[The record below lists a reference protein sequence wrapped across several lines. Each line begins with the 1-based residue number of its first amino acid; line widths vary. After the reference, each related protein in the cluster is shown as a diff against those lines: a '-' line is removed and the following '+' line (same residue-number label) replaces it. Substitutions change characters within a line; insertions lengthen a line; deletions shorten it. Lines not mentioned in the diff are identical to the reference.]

1 MKAAQRG
8 QLNVSMI
15 RWRDKLAHATKS
27 KVVQPRGMIVNQS
40 IRGKVAIVTGAS
52 SGIGR
57 AIARL
62 FAAEGA
68 RLALAARSTDK
79 LEKLAGEIGPA
90 PLILSIDLAQPV
102 EVERMV
108 AETLAHFGRVDVLMA
123 NAGVYIPG
131 EAAVGDPSAWDNLL
145 AVNVSSVFRSVRAVL
160 PGMIAQGSGDII
172 VTSSIA
178 GHQALR
184 GEPVYSASKH
194 AVQTFVHTVRRQ
206 VAPHNIRIGAVA
218 PGTVLNEL
226 WGVTDPAEVDR
237 RAGLRE
243 GLRSE
248 DVAEACL
255 WVLTRPPNVTIRDL
269 VMLPQNQDI

>member
-1 MKAAQRG
+1 M
-8 QLNVSMI
+8 
-15 RWRDKLAHATKS
+15 
-27 KVVQPRGMIVNQS
+27 NQS
-40 IRGKVAIVTGAS
+40 IRGKVVIVTGAS

-68 RLALAARSTDK
+68 KLVLAARSIDK
-79 LEKLAGEIGPA
+79 LDRLAGEIGGD
-90 PLILSIDLAQPV
+90 PLTLSVDLAYPR
-102 EVERMV
+102 EVDRMA
-108 AETLAHFGRVDVLMA
+108 AETVARFGRVDVLMA
-123 NAGVYIPG
+123 NAGVYVAG
-131 EAAVGDPSAWDNLL
+131 DAASGDPNAWDNMI
-145 AVNVSSVFRSVRAVL
+145 AVNVNSVFRSVRAVL
-160 PGMIAQGSGDII
+160 PGMIARGSGDII

-178 GHQALR
+178 GHQAMLM
-184 GEPVYSASKH
+184 EPAYSGTKH
-194 AVQTFVHTVRRQ
+194 AVQAFVHGVRRQ
-206 VAPHNIRIGAVA
+206 IARHNVRIGTVA

-226 WGVTDPAEVDR
+226 WAISDPIEIDR

-255 WVLTRPPNVTIRDL
+255 WMITRPSNVTIRDI

>member
-1 MKAAQRG
+1 
-8 QLNVSMI
+8 
-15 RWRDKLAHATKS
+15 
-27 KVVQPRGMIVNQS
+27 VNQS

-90 PLILSIDLAQPV
+90 PLILSIDLAQPA

-123 NAGVYIPG
+123 NAGVYVPG
-131 EAAVGDPSAWDNLL
+131 EAAEGDPDAWDNLI

-160 PGMIAQGSGDII
+160 PGMIAQRSGDIV

-218 PGTVLNEL
+218 PGTVLTEL